1 MHNDQPDQLCINI
14 MHTLAMD
21 AVWHANSG
29 HPSTAMTLAP
39 IASCVWQQFLR
50 FDLDDAIWPNR
61 DRFILN

>member
-29 HPSTAMTLAP
+29 HPSTAMALAP

-50 FDLDDAIWPNR
+50 FDLDDAI
-61 DRFILN
+61 